1 MASKKPG
8 KLESD
13 SDWDLDSD
21 LDMPDF
27 DFDAVDPPDNRK
39 PSTKIA
45 TSFAQGAKDTALSGG
60 FLRQRIKNDL
70 PKGYGKG
77 LDMMDQGA
85 NTLRQLYNTGAK
97 EAAPMISDM
106 KRLTKRMMPAIR
118 RVTPKSAADKIN
130 AWSEDTKRSGQLSP
144 EEIRESGLQ
153 SQLGA
158 IFQAQAEDRDN
169 QRVEKEARETIRE
182 QIGQVRHRDQISQL
196 DAIRQSTSAL
206 QQYQDK
212 ITSQWQRKSLELQYR
227 HSSVAMDALEEQK
240 KMNVTTTE
248 HLANIAKNTGLPEY
262 VKITQ
267 SERAAEILRSKF
279 ISGMADTIF
288 DKRRGFMRNFQGNL
302 VKGVQNR
309 VRDFSDNV
317 RNGISM
323 ADSMLDMQE
332 MQNEMGGGLSAA
344 QLAAQTA
351 GGLAADTLGGKAGK
365 WIGKQAQKNKT
376 VRKWGNKFAYGAE
389 NLPQMAWNFA
399 KSDKFN
405 DAPIVGGLF
414 RLIKEAMGSGSA
426 DYSMHRDEAK
436 DMQGPAIFSNQTR
449 KTINEIIPG
458 FLARIYQ
465 ELQIIR
471 TGDSKIDL
479 TTYDFSKNKFTATGE
494 TRTGVFNKL
503 FNKNDIA
510 SHGEDVEKLLNSL
523 DPDKNKLSPDAR
535 KALGDFL
542 YRDNMAN
549 NEGSAKRLGSYE
561 TYTGAAGKHG
571 DELAGFFQDYFKGD
585 DEDVRKLKFTQQFN
599 QLGRGL
605 SDIREQV
612 QMYLNLGMED
622 ELRDI
627 GIIDEDG
634 RFDQRKAMSY
644 FNGSETY
651 AYKGGG
657 PGGKARKMRGGRG
670 GRGPIPPPP
679 PFPNLPP
686 PPSGPTGG
694 GSGGGMKEHCCEE
707 LKAAITEASSKTPA
721 QTMVEILTR
730 IEEGLKAGINMHI
743 SDKDADPDSPQGRK
757 RKRLLDMTFGDGVN
771 AAADGIKWGFG
782 KGRATAGRL
791 WNGAWDNAK
800 KLGEGAKGLFGK
812 GKDWAKGKIDDLS
825 DVYVELNGKVQPLL
839 TSYKLRMGKY
849 KDEATGQIITKWSQA
864 TGAIRDIE
872 TGELISVEQMK
883 DAFSKTKYGKA
894 LFEKVKDLKDWGV
907 EKIGQGLSMAN
918 TVYGAGWA
926 LAKKAYDQLDRPC
939 DVYIPSKPEPVLLA
953 ITMKGGGYFSKV
965 NGHAITKPSLI
976 DGPVVNEKK
985 EEVLTEEML
994 KEGLYDQY
1002 GVALR
1007 TGWKKVVA
1015 YAVAGVRKGWDKLKK
1030 IGNWAKDKASA
1041 LWNGGIDG
1049 LANMWGRI
1057 TGPDGIMIAGGTKMT
1072 NVLVDIYNLLD
1083 SRMPGTPT
1091 GLHSGDGSKGG
1102 SGGGVAAGAAKL
1114 RESIKNR
1121 AKEAKLEEKAKKAA
1135 EKVRLFGNRAKK
1147 VIGDATGDGIRDGS
1161 LKDQA
1166 LKAKELAKEKALS
1179 GADALRRGGK
1189 DAYGAVG
1196 GALGSLLERMR
1207 KKDDEEDED
1216 SGGDT
1221 NIDLGG
1227 DGGGEDGEKK
1237 NDKTDKRRPG
1247 ESRKAYRERLKAQK
1261 LRRKAVRA
1269 RYNRINK
1276 VGRLGRAAQVGRGAA
1291 GTLGR
1296 GALTLGRGALM
1307 GSALLGEGALATAGA
1322 LGSGALTVG
1331 SAALTGAATVGSAA
1345 LSGAAWLGSAALG
1358 FLSAPVV
1365 LGALAVGGLA
1375 VGAYYGYKYLTKKRL
1390 KPLNTVRYAQ
1400 YGFLAADE
1408 EHLQAVLGLE
1418 DQVKKGLKFEG
1429 DVATL
1434 SMEGLDVKKMTE
1446 SFGVNLKDK
1455 ASVNNWFLWFRDRF
1469 KPVYLTA
1476 QTAAKRTNKEV
1487 DLDDVDSKLSPT
1499 EKQTFL
1505 NMAKFLE
1512 GPYSVSYSPFASK
1525 EVLKAGYPEVKTA
1538 IDLATASIE
1547 AELKNKPATGAEQ
1560 IAQAAALGKGVAS
1573 MSEMKSAETERLGK
1587 DKIAASERDA
1597 RSKAMQNNRMLIGG
1611 GMGAG
1616 GLIAIK
1622 GEALPKSRIAGGRID
1637 ALTCV
1642 RYKTYGLKEMELPR
1656 VRAIDSLEE
1665 SLEKDL
1671 DFGGDGLAI
1680 WKGDPKA
1687 VLATQGG
1694 SFGIDGI
1701 SNSKAYDWLVWFNH
1715 RLLPTY
1721 LNYATAVFRNTNRK
1735 KPSQG
1740 LNALKPTQAVDVATV
1755 IYTTTSKYDS
1765 RGTSVWNVVK
1775 SPWADYEL
1783 NSDVKS
1789 VDDNMKAL
1797 KDAAKSAVL
1806 GETTGRIDAATL
1818 AKPENALLA
1827 KTQKQYGKV
1836 AQLDF
1841 SKNPSVLMSN
1851 VEKGRGMMAANSGFA
1866 GGLVGGQGTGL
1877 SMMLGGTGSYN
1888 GGAAV
1893 QHPGKG
1899 TGGDINALPA
1909 SQQKGWKSMAPIILG
1924 AAKMAG
1930 FDPNLMASIA
1940 AAESGFDP
1948 NVGAGSSSAVG
1959 LYQFLTKDSPGR
1971 DSTWTAMK
1979 KKYGAKYGISMDTP
1993 ATDARANALL
2003 GAEFMKENLAYLQGK
2018 LGRPVTDTDIYMG
2031 HFLGAGGAT
2040 TFLKANPNTIA
2051 AQLMPGPAGA
2061 NASIFYH
2068 DPKTKTRP
2076 KTTGEI
2082 YQYFTNLIKTRK
2094 AQFGVPGS
2102 LDGSSAP
2109 ATPAGMPAANDPSA
2123 SAPQQTTSNGAAGST
2138 VPPLL
2143 APMAP
2148 GSKGPSSMPD
2158 FTGKGPTV
2166 EQAKARDAL
2175 LTPTQAGLDRAAAG
2189 RAATEAAMAE
2199 DDAPKKGPAAMPNAF
2214 GISTPKIAPAPSMVA
2229 AAPAASAPAPS
2240 SMPQQEE
2247 DQTSRSTQGFLPPSS
2262 SNSRSAPTGDGAKS
2276 ADIDKLGATVAAGN
2290 EFAKTQVEL
2299 MRELIVAVKG
2309 LRVETKQAANSTVP
2323 TPQRQSSTMPTP
2335 PVSLRRAQ

>member
-13 SDWDLDSD
+13 SDWDLDSE

-97 EAAPMISDM
+97 EAAPMIADM

-130 AWSEDTKRSGQLSP
+130 AWSEDSRKSGQLSP
-144 EEIRESGLQ
+144 EEIREGGMNA
-153 SQLGA
+153 QLGA
-158 IFQAQAEDRDN
+158 IFEAQSQDRND
-169 QRVEKEARETIRE
+169 QRVEKEARDTIRE
-182 QIGQVRHRDQISQL
+182 QISQVRHRDQISQL

-227 HSSVAMDALEEQK
+227 HYFVAMDSLEEQK
-240 KMNVTTTE
+240 KTNVTTAE

-288 DKRRGFMRNFQGNL
+288 DKRRGFMRNFQSNL
-302 VKGVQNR
+302 VKGVQSR

-332 MQNEMGGGLSAA
+332 MQNEMGGGPSAA
-344 QLAAQTA
+344 QLAAQAA
-351 GGLAADTLGGKAGK
+351 GGFAADSVGGKVGK
-365 WIGKQAQKNKT
+365 WIGGHAKKNKT
-376 VRKWGNKFAYGAE
+376 IRKWGNKFSYGAE
-389 NLPQMAWNFA
+389 NMPQMAWNFA

-405 DAPIVGGLF
+405 DTPIVGGLF
-414 RLIKEAMGSGSA
+414 RLIKEAMGSGNA

-471 TGDSKIDL
+471 TGDAKIDL

-494 TRTGVFNKL
+494 TRVGVFNKL

-510 SHGEDVEKLLNSL
+510 SHGEDVEKLLNNL
-523 DPDKNKLSPDAR
+523 DPEKNKLSPEAR

-585 DEDVRKLKFTQQFN
+585 DEDSRKLKFTQQFN

-644 FNGSETY
+644 FSGEETY
-651 AYKGGG
+651 NYKGGG

-670 GRGPIPPPP
+670 GGGGRPIPPPP

-686 PPSGPTGG
+686 PPAPGGG

-743 SDKDADPDSPQGRK
+743 SDQDADPNSPQGRK

-771 AAADGIKWGFG
+771 AAADGIKWGWG
-782 KGRATAGRL
+782 KGRATAGKV

-839 TSYKLRMGKY
+839 TSYKLRAGKY
-849 KDEATGQIITKWSQA
+849 KDEATGQIISKWSQA
-864 TGAIRDIE
+864 TGAIRDID
-872 TGELISVEQMK
+872 TGELITVEQMK

-907 EKIGQGLSMAN
+907 EKIGQGFAMAN

-926 LAKKAYDQLDRPC
+926 LAKKAYDQLDQPC

-1002 GVALR
+1002 GIALR

-1015 YAVAGVRKGWDKLKK
+1015 YAMAGVRKGWDKLKK
-1030 IGNWAKDKASA
+1030 LGNWAKDKASA

-1049 LANMWGRI
+1049 LADMWGRI

-1083 SRMPGTPT
+1083 SRLSGTPT
-1091 GLHSGDGSKGG
+1091 GLHAGDGSTGG
-1102 SGGGVAAGAAKL
+1102 SGGGVAAGVAKL
-1114 RESIKNR
+1114 RDSIKNR
-1121 AKEAKLEEKAKKAA
+1121 AKEAKLDEKAKKAA
-1135 EKVRLFGNRAKK
+1135 EKLRLFGDRAKK

-1189 DAYGAVG
+1189 DAYGAAG
-1196 GALGSLLERMR
+1196 GALGALLERMR
-1207 KKDDEEDED
+1207 KKDDEEEE

-1227 DGGGEDGEKK
+1227 DGGGEDGDKK
-1237 NDKTDKRRPG
+1237 DDKTNKRRPG

-1269 RYNRINK
+1269 RYNRMHK

-1291 GTLGR
+1291 GSLGR
-1296 GALTLGRGALM
+1296 GALAVGRTGLM
-1307 GSALLGEGALATAGA
+1307 AAGLMGEGALATAGA
-1322 LGSGALTVG
+1322 LGSTALTVG
-1331 SAALTGAATVGSAA
+1331 SAAVSGTVAAASAIG
-1345 LSGAAWLGSAALG
+1345 SGAMWLGSAALG

-1365 LGALAVGGLA
+1365 LGALAVGALA

-1400 YGFLAADE
+1400 YGFLATDE
-1408 EHLQAVLGLE
+1408 EHLQAVMGLE

-1434 SMEGLDVKKMTE
+1434 SMDGLDVKKMTE
-1446 SFGVNLKDK
+1446 SFGVNLKDS
-1455 ASVNNWFLWFRDRF
+1455 ASVNSWFFWFRDRF

-1476 QTAAKRTNKEV
+1476 QTAARRTNKDV
-1487 DLDDVDSKLSPT
+1487 DLDDVDSKLSPI

-1512 GPYSVSYSPFASK
+1512 GPYSVTYSPFSSK
-1525 EVLKAGYPEVKTA
+1525 EVLKAGLTEVKTA
-1538 IDLATASIE
+1538 VDMATASVE
-1547 AELKNKPATGAEQ
+1547 KELKDKPATGAEQ
-1560 IAQAAALGKGVAS
+1560 LAQAAALGKGNATNG
-1573 MSEMKSAETERLGK
+1573 EMKTAETERLGK
-1587 DKIAASERDA
+1587 DKIATSEREA
-1597 RSKAMQNNRMLIGG
+1597 RAKQMQNNRMLIGG
-1611 GMGAG
+1611 GMGMTGAM
-1616 GLIAIK
+1616 AFK

-1642 RYKTYGLKEMELPR
+1642 RYKTYGLKELELPR
-1656 VRAIDSLEE
+1656 VRALDSLEE
-1665 SLEKDL
+1665 ALEKDL
-1671 DFGGDGLAI
+1671 DFSGDGLAI

-1687 VLATQGG
+1687 ILAAQGG

-1701 SNSKAYDWLVWFNH
+1701 TNSKAYDWLTWFNH
-1715 RLLPTY
+1715 RFLPAY
-1721 LNYATAVFRNTNRK
+1721 LNYATAMFRNTNRK

-1740 LNALKPTQAVDVATV
+1740 LVALKPTQAVDVATI

-1765 RGTSVWNVVK
+1765 RGMSVWSVVK

-1783 NSDVKS
+1783 NTDVKS
-1789 VDDNMKAL
+1789 IDDNMKAL

-1827 KTQKQYGKV
+1827 KTQKQYGKTE
-1836 AQLDF
+1836 QLDF
-1841 SKNPSVLMSN
+1841 SKNPSILMAN

-1877 SMMLGGTGSYN
+1877 SMMLGGAGSYN
-1888 GGAAV
+1888 GGATV

-1899 TGGDINALPA
+1899 SGGDINSLPA
-1909 SQQKGWKSMAPIILG
+1909 SQKKGWASMGPIIMG

-2003 GAEFMKENLAYLQGK
+2003 GAEFMKENLAHLQGK
-2018 LGRPVTDTDIYMG
+2018 LGRPITDTDIYMG

-2051 AQLMPGPAGA
+2051 AQLMPGPAGS

-2109 ATPAGMPAANDPSA
+2109 ATPADMPAANDPSGA
-2123 SAPQQTTSNGAAGST
+2123 DPVQSTSGGAASSS
-2138 VPPLL
+2138 VPLLL
-2143 APMAP
+2143 APMA
-2148 GSKGPSSMPD
+2148 KGPAAMPD
-2158 FTGKGPTV
+2158 LTGKGPTV

-2199 DDAPKKGPAAMPNAF
+2199 EDAPKAPAAMPNAF
-2214 GISTPKIAPAPSMVA
+2214 NVSTPTLAPAPSMVSSA
-2229 AAPAASAPAPS
+2229 SAPKSAPAPS
-2240 SMPQQEE
+2240 AMPQDDGQ
-2247 DQTSRSTQGFLPPSS
+2247 DRATQGFLPPSNSGSRGGS
-2262 SNSRSAPTGDGAKS
+2262 STPGATS
-2276 ADIDKLGATVAAGN
+2276 SDIDKLGATVAAGN
-2290 EFAKTQVEL
+2290 DFAKTQVEL

-2323 TPQRQSSTMPTP
+2323 TPQRQSGTMPTP